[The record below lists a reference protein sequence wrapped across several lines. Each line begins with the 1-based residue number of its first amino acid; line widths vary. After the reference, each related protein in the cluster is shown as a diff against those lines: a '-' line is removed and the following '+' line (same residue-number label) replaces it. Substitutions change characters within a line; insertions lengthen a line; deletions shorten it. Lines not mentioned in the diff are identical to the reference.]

1 LTFGLIFVSFTFE
14 HSASADARYIA
25 AIVPLANLLRLLIY
39 GLKVATNEGLVNAVS
54 REGRPE

>member
-1 LTFGLIFVSFTFE
+1 LIFVSFTFE